1 MKKIIAVMFTILVM
15 IILVGC
21 ENSNE
26 KGTSIICDKLSEEEE
41 RILELTGNKVLLY
54 EIKNL
59 PEDMH
64 YEISIEYELY
74 KNGEKVKSEPITSIV
89 ANNIGGK
96 SFNGKVGI
104 NIEDDEITGNI
115 NINGAYSIG
124 KYKIE
129 ENIYEYGR
137 SFLENDTNFNVGED
151 IYIAH
156 GSKGKPGVIIQVGPI
171 ADEEML
177 KDIVSHNEV
186 NIFIKLSLKEVNE

>member
-41 RILELTGNKVLLY
+41 RILELTGNKVLL
-54 EIKNL
+54 
-59 PEDMH
+59 